1 MRNGAPGDGIS
12 FCAGTIGAMAV
23 FKRKYRGGK
32 TVWCFVIDA
41 PGSTREIRHQIK
53 ESGFSTKAAA
63 EHAEAERRITEQQ
76 KYELQKAGLPDV
88 PLPKTLA
95 DLLRD
100 FFAEHAEKKL
110 AKKTIERY
118 REQAA
123 YLQADLL
130 AMPVCEIN
138 PLHLAK
144 EWNRL
149 LESGGR
155 YRTSGLPRPL
165 AAKTV
170 RNIAGVLSS
179 AFARAIKWG
188 VVASNPVAQS
198 EPPVPK
204 RRSGA
209 ALSPSQQKLLID
221 SATGCWCLP
230 AFLELSAATGARRG
244 EVLALRW
251 SDIQD
256 GAVSISRSLSQTR
269 AGLTFKETKNQSSRL
284 VVLPNSAVNALEVHR
299 EAQNVFRDQFSSA
312 YSTEFDLI
320 FAEPDGTPLKPN
332 SISASVSALFKRLK
346 IPKPKGASLHLLRHS
361 HGSHLL
367 AAGMELPAVS
377 ERLGHSSVMV
387 TATVYSHRLTGRDQ
401 EAATRWDKFQKS
413 HEQPERKQ

>member
-1 MRNGAPGDGIS
+1 MRHRATQRGFS
-12 FCAGTIGAMAV
+12 SLAGTIGAMAV
-23 FKRKYRGGK
+23 YRRKYRNGK
-32 TVWCFVIDA
+32 AAWCFVIDA
-41 PGSTREIRHQIK
+41 PGSTRESRRQIK
-53 ESGFSTKAAA
+53 ESGFPTKAAA
-63 EHAEAERRITEQQ
+63 EHAEAERRLTEHQ
-76 KYELQKAGLPDV
+76 KYELEKAGLPDV
-88 PLPKTLA
+88 PLPKTFA

-123 YLQADLL
+123 YLHSDLL
-130 AMPVCEIN
+130 AMPVSDIK

-155 YRTSGLPRPL
+155 FRTSGLPRAL

-170 RNIAGVLSS
+170 RNVAGVVSS

-188 VVASNPVAQS
+188 VVSSNPVAQS
-198 EPPVPK
+198 EPPVPG
-204 RRSGA
+204 RRSGL
-209 ALSPSQQKLLID
+209 ALSPSQQKLLIE

-230 AFLELSAATGARRG
+230 VFLELAAATGARRG

-251 SDIQD
+251 SDIHD
-256 GAVSISRSLSQTR
+256 GALSISRSLSQTR
-269 AGLTFKETKNQSSRL
+269 AGLSFKGTKNQSARL
-284 VVLPNSAVNALEVHR
+284 VVLPDSAVAALNAHHT
-299 EAQNVFRDQFSSA
+299 AQETFRKQFGSSYNA
-312 YSTEFDLI
+312 DLDLI
-320 FAEPDGTPLKPN
+320 FSEPDGTPLKPN
-332 SISASVSALFKRLK
+332 SISSSVSALFKRLK

-367 AAGMELPAVS
+367 AAGMEMPAVS

-387 TATVYSHRLTGRDQ
+387 TATVYSHRLTGRDK
-401 EAATRWDKFQKS
+401 EAATRWDEFQRS
-413 HEQPERKQ
+413 HDQPGRKQ